1 MMEKTQAKPLTA
13 AQQRQRDKKRRTWLR
28 TGVQL
33 FFFVS
38 MPGAFVAGFS
48 GVKQIFLHIGAG
60 EVLSVDSFT
69 LSLLGLCGFTLLFD
83 RFFCGYACAFG
94 SLGDAVWALSGLI
107 QKKLFHRKKQLRLP
121 ERAVLLGQKV
131 KYLLLAWLVALYV
144 TRQEKMLTGA
154 SPWEVFSRL
163 TALHLPPEG
172 FGVGIGLLVLILLG
186 MAVQPRF
193 FCQFLCPMGAVFALL
208 PVLPFARLHRQSDGC
223 IPGCNAC
230 KQQCPVCLKLEET
243 SLRSGECIA
252 CEACVGTCP
261 KQNIQFSGIPPMQ
274 ASGGCRCWVKC
285 CSSSCWAAG
294 WAFADSSELKKEAA
308 ALRKRELAYGRQN
321 RLILQEKRKQE
332 VPAGELPC
340 CTYRWSVV
348 FFAGCVLFRGAPC
361 FCFYGNSCCSIC
373 NERVISANAQCSGL
387 IQNPPCKSCTDLAV
401 LRPIGAFP
409 PAQQCI
415 L

>member
-1 MMEKTQAKPLTA
+1 MEKTQAKPLTA
-13 AQQRQRDKKRRTWLR
+13 AQQRQRDKKRHTWLR

-223 IPGCNAC
+223 IPGCHAC
-230 KQQCPVCLKLEET
+230 KQPCPMISQLAPGPRCAGCWRNPACAAGNASPVKPALAPAPSRT
-243 SLRSGECIA
+243 STG
-252 CEACVGTCP
+252 
-261 KQNIQFSGIPPMQ
+261 GIPPC
-274 ASGGCRCWVKC
+274 ASVYGCRCWVKR

-308 ALRKRELAYGRQN
+308 AQYLCSSLLLAGMD
-321 RLILQEKRKQE
+321 
-332 VPAGELPC
+332 
-340 CTYRWSVV
+340 S
-348 FFAGCVLFRGAPC
+348 
-361 FCFYGNSCCSIC
+361 
-373 NERVISANAQCSGL
+373 
-387 IQNPPCKSCTDLAV
+387 
-401 LRPIGAFP
+401 
-409 PAQQCI
+409 
-415 L
+415 

>member
-1 MMEKTQAKPLTA
+1 MMEKTQTKPLTA

-28 TGVQL
+28 AGVQL

-60 EVLSVDSFT
+60 EVLTADSFT

-121 ERAVLLGQKV
+121 ERAVLWGQKV
-131 KYLLLAWLVALYV
+131 KYLLLAGLVALYV
-144 TRQEKMLTGA
+144 TRQEKLLTGA

-208 PVLPFARLHRQSDGC
+208 PVATVFAVSYFHG
-223 IPGCNAC
+223 NF
-230 KQQCPVCLKLEET
+230 T
-243 SLRSGECIA
+243 SSFWSALGI
-252 CEACVGTCP
+252 EA
-261 KQNIQFSGIPPMQ
+261 S
-274 ASGGCRCWVKC
+274 
-285 CSSSCWAAG
+285 
-294 WAFADSSELKKEAA
+294 KKTT
-308 ALRKRELAYGRQN
+308 
-321 RLILQEKRKQE
+321 EKRTE
-332 VPAGELPC
+332 ADRPVA
-340 CTYRWSVV
+340 
-348 FFAGCVLFRGAPC
+348 APRPDTRP
-361 FCFYGNSCCSIC
+361 
-373 NERVISANAQCSGL
+373 RVQVNA
-387 IQNPPCKSCTDLAV
+387 
-401 LRPIGAFP
+401 
-409 PAQQCI
+409 
-415 L
+415 